1 MKDLKY
7 KIILER
13 FGNYINNIN
22 SSIVKEEY
30 KKNLA
35 ETKSIL
41 DKDYLLAYYD
51 IRFNIPNQNKLLGNL
66 KKIQKENQKKR
77 YNLLFIH
84 LEGLNHKY
92 YSDEKKNV
100 VENIRKIE
108 KQFEKTVFFSDNSI
122 IDNEFYIFN
131 DCLVFLVK
139 NDRIRKFYK
148 TAKNIMISQN
158 YFNWKIYFEE
168 LEKKQTKALKAFETC
183 YLKTLK
189 KINDNITDE
198 KINQLEQRR

>member
-84 LEGLNHKY
+84 LEGLNQKY
-92 YSDEKKNV
+92 YSVEKKNV

-108 KQFEKTVFFSDNSI
+108 KQFEKTVFFSDSSI
-122 IDNEFYIFN
+122 IDSEFYIFN

>member
-51 IRFNIPNQNKLLGNL
+51 IRFNVPNQNKLLRNL

-92 YSDEKKNV
+92 YSVEKKNV

-108 KQFEKTVFFSDNSI
+108 KQFEKTVFFSDSSI